1 MERADYKRAEFA
13 VSDQS
18 QLGALRQLLGLA
30 VPGTRVRMISGQPEP
45 GEQGA
50 TDILALLAS
59 SSGVVAAIKILPEFL
74 RSRKTAL
81 SVTVTVDGKSV
92 TLTATNVDDVLPI
105 LERLL
110 DD

>member
-1 MERADYKRAEFA
+1 MERAEHKRAEFA

-18 QLGALRQLLGLA
+18 QLGALRQLLDWA
-30 VPGTRVRMISGQPEP
+30 VPGSRVRVIPGQPEP

-50 TDILALLAS
+50 MDILALLAS
-59 SSGVVAAIKILPEFL
+59 SSGLVAAIKTLPEFL

-81 SVTVTVDGKSV
+81 SVTVTVEDKSV

-105 LERLL
+105 LDRLL
-110 DD
+110 DG